1 MNPNTAQTLCQI
13 GIALFSVLAI
23 LCTYGSF
30 HFSKQVEK
38 AKEETLK
45 ITRPYIDIKPD
56 KIEYSHWTMQEK
68 NADPKITERCDK
80 IYLYFSVVNTTNIPA
95 SVDIS
100 AIAYPI
106 IEDKIKGNIK
116 PSEDWKAIYE
126 HNTHLLAKDD
136 PGRQPFTL
144 ALDKKAVDYFKK
156 GIIKAKLVVKV
167 KYNSLGDTNDYW
179 TEEAYMYSPIFKNG
193 AKEIYSRGI

>member
-13 GIALFSVLAI
+13 GIALFSVLVI

-30 HFSKQVEK
+30 HFGKLVEK
-38 AKEETLK
+38 AKEETIK
-45 ITRPYIDIKPD
+45 ITRPYIDIRPD
-56 KIEYSHWTMQEK
+56 KIEYSNWTKQEK

-80 IYLYFSVVNTTNIPA
+80 IYLYFSVVNITDTPT

-106 IEDKIKGNIK
+106 IEDRIKGNIK
-116 PSEDWKAIYE
+116 PSKDWKTNYE
-126 HNTHLLAKDD
+126 HNNHLLTKDD

-144 ALDKKAVDYFKK
+144 ALDKKAVPYFKK

-167 KYNSLGDTNDYW
+167 TYNSLGDTNIYW

-193 AKEIYSRGI
+193 TKEIYSKGI